1 MKISDV
7 SITGID
13 ASKIQNI
20 SLTYC
25 LNDISSAN
33 IAFIPS
39 DIKKISS
46 DFYNEASILIDGK
59 EIFNGLCMGV
69 QTEYYSNSVNIH
81 TTINSAFHKMVQIG
95 LIMLGIVTPDGLNTA
110 PLDQLQISL
119 TAKLTDT
126 ALKTQ
131 NIVGIFKLI
140 IDALFNF
147 AKTAG
152 VNRAYPVYEQI
163 YTTIATGNQSAIEN
177 LFNNYINYSSIPVGV
192 PATPVFIQSTV
203 NSLLNSQNLNLWSF
217 LMTLCDYYMLC
228 TVTTM
233 DGKNKI
239 IVHEPFFPNGGKI
252 IIPSED
258 ISTISISP
266 IQQQLYTRLLLTTD
280 LQTLN
285 VSINTL
291 TPELMQAIS
300 LKTLNTGHYPVIS
313 KAGIPTKLEE
323 KLKSIKMMRMVCP
336 GALTWKYNNP
346 QESTNNQTKLDNLA
360 KALWL
365 KETLKYRTAI
375 IGTNILINKYNVGD
389 VVVFKDEFFNK
400 TYQGQISKINLM
412 LSGNNASMTLYLQY
426 VIEDSEKEL
435 FDYEDFKNPLYT

>member
-39 DIKKISS
+39 EIKKISS

-110 PLDQLQISL
+110 PLEQLHISL

-152 VNRAYPVYEQI
+152 VNRAFPVYEQI

-177 LFNNYINYSSIPVGV
+177 LFNNYIDYSSVPVGV

-239 IVHEPFFPNGGKI
+239 IVHEPFFPNGEKI

-300 LKTLNTGHYPVIS
+300 LKTLNTGHYPIIS
-313 KAGIPTKLEE
+313 KAGVPTKLEK
-323 KLKSIKMMRMVCP
+323 KLKSIKTMRMVCP

-435 FDYEDFKNPLYT
+435 FDYEDLKNPLYT